1 MSVACVCEQPQAQA
15 QLNRLKSRTS
25 EHEQAEMSSISEAD
39 VLTATLLPI
48 KTVGVQVCN
57 SNSIILAVIIVVVA
71 VVLVSDSSRI
81 FRMGGQ

>member
-25 EHEQAEMSSISEAD
+25 EHEQAEMNSISESD
-39 VLTATLLPI
+39 VLTATLLPV

-57 SNSIILAVIIVVVA
+57 SISNVVV
-71 VVLVSDSSRI
+71 VVVVFILHLSCLWSCLPC
-81 FRMGGQ
+81 